1 MSNSMDTY
9 YLSKSRR
16 KIGLG
21 VLVSI
26 SIFTIFVLLG
36 FFGPLN
42 TDQSIFVYVLGL
54 LLALIVFLSL
64 TKDARRW
71 TKVLKKAFPDSYK
84 SILEKHVD
92 FYRSLKEEDKRYFE
106 QRILYFLHR
115 KQITPVDCDI
125 DDQIRIFIAASA
137 IMPIFSFP
145 DFFYRNIREIL
156 VYPDSFDRDY
166 NFSTREDR
174 KRIAGMVGNGV
185 MSRMMILSKK
195 DLLRAFDDRID
206 ADNLAIHEFV
216 HLIDMADGSVDGIP
230 KALMEKQSVIPW
242 VSEIHREMHR
252 IKKRQS
258 DIDAYSLTNNAEFLA
273 VVSEYF
279 FDTPDKFKER
289 HPGLYSI
296 LAKIFKQKNG

>member
-1 MSNSMDTY
+1 MDKY
-9 YLSKSRR
+9 YLTKARR
-16 KIGLG
+16 KLSSSILVAISILALFLLIGFFATKNSNQALFIYILG
-21 VLVSI
+21 VLLAFF
-26 SIFTIFVLLG
+26 IFRG
-36 FFGPLN
+36 
-42 TDQSIFVYVLGL
+42 S
-54 LLALIVFLSL
+54 S
-64 TKDARRW
+64 KEARRW
-71 TKVLKKAFPDSYK
+71 FRILRKEFP
-84 SILEKHVD
+84 SIYRDLLVEHVE
-92 FYRSLKEEDKRYFE
+92 FYRDLSAVDKRYFE
-106 QRILYFLHR
+106 QRILYFLSY
-115 KQITPVDCDI
+115 KQITPVDCEI
-125 DDQIRIFIAASA
+125 DDKIRIFIAASA

-166 NFSTREDR
+166 NFSTQEDR

-216 HLIDMADGSVDGIP
+216 HLIDMADGLVDGLP
-230 KALMEKQSVIPW
+230 KVLMDQQSLIPW

-252 IKKRQS
+252 IKRNQS
-258 DIDAYSLTNNAEFLA
+258 DIDAYSLTNDAEFLA

-289 HPGLYSI
+289 HPGLYDM